1 VKEEEE
7 GEERYIEREG
17 KEERKEAEEA
27 FPYLLCRKR
36 PL

>member
-17 KEERKEAEEA
+17 KEGRKEAEKA
-27 FPYLLCRKR
+27 FPYLL
-36 PL
+36 L